1 MTMSRPYATVS
12 VDVDPVDLHLLGYG
26 FEGLPPDPL
35 VYTHALPRLAEV
47 FGRHNVRATFFVV
60 ARDAVQHAPILRELE
75 AAGHEIA
82 SHSLDHPMPFVRV
95 AMSKLRHQVA
105 ESRRVL
111 GSVLA
116 HPPIGLRAP
125 NWDVS
130 PRAHAPLVDAGYRYD
145 ASGFPSA
152 FQVPVRLLLVAKSSN
167 PRKTFRMRP
176 WPWTFERQPYIW
188 RNAGRDLIEFPI
200 SVSPVIRFPIY
211 HTSRY
216 LLSDRIFRAH
226 VEGFA
231 RRGEMFFYT
240 LHAVDALGLIEDS
253 VNPKLARH
261 PGLEHPLAYK
271 LDLLSRSLAEVSAR
285 FTCVPYRELV
295 LSNRVT
301 RVVVDR
307 RTV

>member
-1 MTMSRPYATVS
+1 MKRPFATVS

-26 FEGLPPDPL
+26 FENLPPDPL

-47 FGRHNVRATFFVV
+47 FGRHGVRATFFVV
-60 ARDAVQHAPILRELE
+60 GRDAPQHAEVLRELE
-75 AAGHEIA
+75 DAGHEIA

-95 AMSKLRHQVA
+95 AMSKLKHQLA

-111 GSVLA
+111 GQYLKN
-116 HPPIGLRAP
+116 PPIGLRAP

-130 PRAHAPLVDAGYRYD
+130 PRAHAPLVDSGYRYD
-145 ASGFPSA
+145 ASGFPSP
-152 FQVPVRLLLVAKSSN
+152 FQVPVRLLLTAKSTN

-188 RNAGRDLIEFPI
+188 RNAGKDLVEFPI

-216 LLSDRIFRAH
+216 LLSDRIFKSH
-226 VEGFA
+226 LDGFA
-231 RRGEMFFYT
+231 RRNEMFFYT
-240 LHAVDALGLIEDS
+240 LHAVDALGLSEDC

-261 PGLEHPLAYK
+261 PGLEHTLAYK
-271 LDLLSRSLAEVSAR
+271 LDLLSRSVGEIASR
-285 FTCVPYRELV
+285 FTCVPYRDLV
-295 LSNRVT
+295 SRVT
-301 RVVVDR
+301 RVVTDR

>member
-1 MTMSRPYATVS
+1 MSRPLATIS

-35 VYTHALPRLAEV
+35 VYTTALPRLAEL
-47 FGRHNVRATFFVV
+47 FAGLGIRATFFVV
-60 ARDAVQHAPILRELE
+60 GRDAPQHVGILRALE
-75 AAGHEIA
+75 DAGHEIA
-82 SHSLDHPMPFVRV
+82 SHSQDHPMPFVRV
-95 AMSKLRHQVA
+95 AMSRLRHQLA

-111 GSVLA
+111 GGLLKHEV
-116 HPPIGLRAP
+116 IGLRAP

-130 PRAHAPLVDAGYRYD
+130 PRAHAPLVEAGYVYD
-145 ASGFPSA
+145 ASGFPSP
-152 FQVPVRLLLVAKSSN
+152 FQVPLRLLLTLKSSN

-188 RNAGRDLIEFPI
+188 RNHGRDLIEFPI
-200 SVSPVIRFPIY
+200 SVSPNIRFPIY
-211 HTSRY
+211 HTPRY
-216 LLSDRIFRAH
+216 LIGDRTFRSH

-240 LHAVDALGLIEDS
+240 LHAVDALGMDTDS
-253 VNPKLARH
+253 IDPRLRRH

-271 LDLLSRSLAEVSAR
+271 LDLLERSLSEITAR
-285 FTCVPYRELV
+285 FTCVTYREIALGGHI
-295 LSNRVT
+295 T
-301 RVVVDR
+301 RVRHDA

>member
-1 MTMSRPYATVS
+1 MTRPYATVS

-26 FEGLPPDPL
+26 FENLAPDPL

-47 FGRHNVRATFFVV
+47 FGRHGVRATFFVV
-60 ARDAVQHAPILRELE
+60 ARDAPRHTGILRELE
-75 AAGHEIA
+75 DAGHEIA

-95 AMSKLRHQVA
+95 AMSKLKHQLI

-111 GSVLA
+111 AECLRE
-116 HPPIGLRAP
+116 PPVGLRAP

-145 ASGFPSA
+145 ASGFPSP
-152 FQVPVRLLLVAKSSN
+152 FQVPVRLLLTAKSTN

-188 RNAGRDLIEFPI
+188 RNAGKDLVEFPI

-216 LLSDRIFRAH
+216 LLSERIFRSH
-226 VEGFA
+226 VDGFA
-231 RRGEMFFYT
+231 RRREMFFYT
-240 LHAVDALGLIEDS
+240 LHAVDALGLHEDS
-253 VNPKLARH
+253 VNPNLARH

-271 LDLLSRSLAEVSAR
+271 LDLLSRSLSEIASR

-295 LSNRVT
+295 SKVS

>member
-1 MTMSRPYATVS
+1 MNKPFATVS

-26 FEGLPPDPL
+26 FEGIPPDPL

-47 FGRHNVRATFFVV
+47 FGRHGVRATFFVV
-60 ARDAVQHAPILRELE
+60 GRDAPQHADILRELE
-75 AAGHEIA
+75 DAGHEIA

-95 AMSKLRHQVA
+95 AMSKLRHQLA

-111 GSVLA
+111 SGLLRN
-116 HPPIGLRAP
+116 PPIGLRAP

-130 PRAHAPLVDAGYRYD
+130 PRAHAPLVEAGYRYD

-152 FQVPVRLLLVAKSSN
+152 FQVPVRLLLTAKSTN

-188 RNAGRDLIEFPI
+188 RNAGKDLIEFPI

-216 LLSDRIFRAH
+216 LLSERIYRSH
-226 VEGFA
+226 LDGFV
-231 RRGEMFFYT
+231 RRNEMFFYT
-240 LHAVDALGLIEDS
+240 MHGVDALGLKEDS
-253 VNPKLARH
+253 VNPRLARH
-261 PGLEHPLAYK
+261 PGLEHTLAYK
-271 LDLLSRSLAEVSAR
+271 LDLISRSVAEIAAR
-285 FTCVPYRELV
+285 FTCVPYRDLV
-295 LSNRVT
+295 LGNKVT
-301 RVVVDR
+301 RVVTDR